1 MTSYELDKSKWGGA
15 AVFDQL
21 LDCIREKRQEFE
33 NQKYISQD
41 VVEKFKEIGMYR
53 AFVPES
59 FGGDEKTPVEFMLA
73 VEAISAADG
82 SAGWVSSFGM
92 NPAYLSALPIE
103 TLNEIWKD
111 TPDIVFGAGIFPP
124 QPVENVGDKYQL
136 NGRWK
141 FASGCKGASL
151 LGVGI
156 ITKDKSDLP
165 RIAVLPAEEFE
176 IDEDSWNVHGMTA
189 TGSFDLLLKDK
200 TVSPDWTCIRGGKP
214 NLEGNFF
221 HYPTLSFAAQVLS
234 VTTAGIAR
242 GALDLVYQMAEGRK
256 SVTGAPN
263 VADRSYVQ
271 IEMAKAE
278 ARLRSAR
285 SFFYESAESAWDC
298 ILTNGEV
305 TPDLVN
311 LLRLSTSHL
320 TRECAEV
327 TSTAY
332 KMVGMTSVYCD
343 HPLSRAFRDVHL
355 VVQHA
360 FMGEITFQNA
370 GAMFFGKKPLPGYL

>member
-1 MTSYELDKSKWGGA
+1 MSRYTLDKNLWGGSEK
-15 AVFDQL
+15 FDAL
-21 LDCIREKRQEFE
+21 LTDIRDRRSEFE
-33 NQKYISQD
+33 KLRYLPQD
-41 VVEKFKEIGMYR
+41 VVDTYKDIGIYR
-53 AFVPES
+53 AFVPKS
-59 FGGDEKTPVEFMLA
+59 FGGDEKSPVEFLLA

-92 NPAYLSALPIE
+92 NPAYLAALPIE

-124 QPVENVGDKYQL
+124 QPVDDVDGGYKI
-136 NGRWK
+136 NGHWK

-156 ITKDKSDLP
+156 VTQEESKLP
-165 RIAVLPAEEFE
+165 RIAVLPADQCD
-176 IDEDSWNVHGMTA
+176 IDEESWGVHGMAA
-189 TGSFDLLLKDK
+189 TGSFDLRVTDQVVAKE
-200 TVSPDWTCIRGGKP
+200 WTCVRGGKP
-214 NLEGNFF
+214 NLDGDFF
-221 HYPTLSFAAQVLS
+221 RYPSLSFAAQVLS
-234 VTTAGIAR
+234 VTTAGVAR
-242 GALDLVYQMAEGRK
+242 EALDCVYQMAEGRK

-263 VADRSYVQ
+263 VGDRAYVQ

-285 SFFYESAESAWDC
+285 NFFYESAENAWNHVVEHGE
-298 ILTNGEV
+298 ITPELT
-305 TPDLVN
+305 N

-320 TRECAEV
+320 TRECVEV

-332 KMVGMTSVYCD
+332 KMVGMTSVYYE

-355 VVQHA
+355 AVQHA

-370 GAMFFGKKPLPGYL
+370 GAMFFGKQPLPGYL